1 MEPREKM
8 LRIIV
13 VAVTAVFV
21 FAGLIMAVAIGINI
35 ALAPVARAL
44 QDAGALSAR
53 VDALEAEVKSLAQ
66 RGPSAKAPAAPAE
79 DFNKVY
85 DLPVGGSHVLGK
97 PDARVTL
104 VDFSDFQCPYCAR
117 FYQVIEEVYKAF
129 PDDVK
134 VVLKDF
140 PLGFH
145 PAAKP
150 AAKAALAAGL
160 QGKYYEMAALLMA
173 SNPDNMTEE
182 DFRAFAK
189 EKGLDPDKYMSDL
202 KAYSQARREGK
213 EPEAKIELPPRKP
226 EFSEELYKKL
236 AGDLGLD
243 VAKYAKDLKEQD
255 AAFEKKIAEDVALA
269 AKADVRGTPT
279 FFLNGKKTRARDLAG
294 FKAEIE
300 KLLKK

>member
-1 MEPREKM
+1 
-8 LRIIV
+8 
-13 VAVTAVFV
+13 
-21 FAGLIMAVAIGINI
+21 
-35 ALAPVARAL
+35 
-44 QDAGALSAR
+44 
-53 VDALEAEVKSLAQ
+53 
-66 RGPSAKAPAAPAE
+66 
-79 DFNKVY
+79 
-85 DLPVGGSHVLGK
+85 
-97 PDARVTL
+97 
-104 VDFSDFQCPYCAR
+104 
-117 FYQVIEEVYKAF
+117 
-129 PDDVK
+129 
-134 VVLKDF
+134 
-140 PLGFH
+140 
-145 PAAKP
+145 
-150 AAKAALAAGL
+150 
-160 QGKYYEMAALLMA
+160 
-173 SNPDNMTEE
+173 
-182 DFRAFAK
+182 
-189 EKGLDPDKYMSDL
+189 MSDL